1 MRDSTSS
8 WFGWPKE
15 EQSASERARQTAKRK
30 SGLEQHMLRGGSEPS
45 AGTATGTTPRRTPAR
60 IEQRDPLEFESG
72 IDVNVLSESA
82 FGNLFPQA
90 APDPP

>member
-1 MRDSTSS
+1 MRDSTSF

-30 SGLEQHMLRGGSEPS
+30 SGLEQHMLRGGIESS
-45 AGTATGTTPRRTPAR
+45 AGPAAGNAPRRIPVR
-60 IEQRDPLEFESG
+60 VELRDPLEFESG

-90 APDPP
+90 APNPP